1 MNNCYLPV
9 YNLLQV
15 CYKKTGLK
23 EWRKN
28 IIVKRYLKDGR
39 TKLQVEQVDGAAK
52 GK

>member
-23 EWRKN
+23 EW
-28 IIVKRYLKDGR
+28 DGR